1 MFAVMQAVCYNHR
14 TIKKKVKT
22 LNESFN
28 CIIILYI
35 GKKVVSELGKW
46 TNTVKIWSVDSL
58 HYQCFRPVVTEWYES
73 NRKLMRHN
81 SYNNLITSGY
91 ETQMNHGTKEE
102 SNKLTKHVYEQI
114 SLWFGM

>member
-1 MFAVMQAVCYNHR
+1 MFAVMQAVRYNHR
-14 TIKKKVKT
+14 TIKKVKT

-58 HYQCFRPVVTEWYES
+58 HYQCFRPVVTE
-73 NRKLMRHN
+73 
-81 SYNNLITSGY
+81 
-91 ETQMNHGTKEE
+91 
-102 SNKLTKHVYEQI
+102 
-114 SLWFGM
+114 